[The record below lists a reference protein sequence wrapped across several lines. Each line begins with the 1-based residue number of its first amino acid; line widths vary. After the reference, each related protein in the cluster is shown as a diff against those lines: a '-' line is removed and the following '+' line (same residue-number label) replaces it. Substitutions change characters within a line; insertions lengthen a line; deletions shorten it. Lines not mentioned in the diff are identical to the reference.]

1 MNLDISRYNGCRMKQ
16 QDNISVSFNERG
28 DLLQVMELD
37 ELYETSAET
46 RNKVGSFLLHVLN
59 ETNISDAFM
68 GPNKNKEDAK
78 RKIDQR
84 FDGDS
89 RCITDIVRGKIVVDT
104 SDQLASVINIFK
116 NPDTG
121 PLKEANLKVELE
133 KNNFEK
139 PKPYTGYRGLSY
151 KLSVPTGEE
160 GKPHVVELQI
170 VSTAMESV
178 YDMTH
183 EHKRIAE
190 DIYRNAARD
199 YKAGTRE
206 DSGLT
211 DEELSLASHH
221 YAVCEYHNS
230 KIAHEEGYDRFLE
243 DKQRHA
249 FTPRKEKELVA
260 HMSEIGIE
268 P

>member
-1 MNLDISRYNGCRMKQ
+1 MKQ
-16 QDNISVSFNERG
+16 KDTIENIREKFDSRG
-28 DLLQVMELD
+28 NLLQVMGLD

-46 RNKVGSFLLHVLN
+46 RNKVGAFLL
-59 ETNISDAFM
+59 NILDEANVSDAFM
-68 GPNKNKEDAK
+68 GPNKNKEDAEK
-78 RKIDQR
+78 KINQR

-89 RCITDIVRGKIVVDT
+89 RCITDIVRGKIIIDT
-104 SDQLASVINIFK
+104 SDQLASIMSIFR

-121 PLKEANLKVELE
+121 PLKKAGIEVDLE
-133 KNNFEK
+133 KNNFQN
-139 PKPYTGYRGLSY
+139 PKAYTGYRGLSY
-151 KLSVPTGEE
+151 KIAVPTGDD

-183 EHKRIAE
+183 EHKRAAE

-206 DSGLT
+206 DPALT
-211 DEELSLASHH
+211 DEELELATHH
-221 YAVCEYHNS
+221 YAVCEYYNA
-230 KIAHEEGYDRFLE
+230 KITHEEGYDRFLE
-243 DKQRHA
+243 DPERHA
-249 FTPRKEKELVA
+249 LTLDKEKELVA
-260 HMSEIGIE
+260 HMAVIGVE

>member
-1 MNLDISRYNGCRMKQ
+1 MKQ
-16 QDNISVSFNERG
+16 KDIISVSFNKQG

-37 ELYETSAET
+37 ELYATSAET
-46 RNKVGSFLLHVLN
+46 RFKVGAFLLHILDEANV
-59 ETNISDAFM
+59 SDAFM
-68 GPNKNKEDAK
+68 GPNKNKEDAE

-89 RCITDIVRGKIVVDT
+89 RCITDIVRGKIVIDT
-104 SDQLASVINIFK
+104 SDQLAAIMSIFR

-121 PLKEANLKVELE
+121 PLKEAGIKVELE
-133 KNNFEK
+133 KNNFEN

-151 KLSVPTGEE
+151 KISVPTGDD

-170 VSTAMESV
+170 VSTAMEAV

-183 EHKRIAE
+183 EHKRAAE

-199 YKAGTRE
+199 YKAGTRK
-206 DSGLT
+206 DPALT
-211 DEELSLASHH
+211 DEELDMATHH
-221 YAVCEYHNS
+221 YAVCEYYNA

-243 DKQRHA
+243 DEERHA
-249 FTPRKEKELVA
+249 FTPEKEKELIA
-260 HMSEIGIE
+260 HMAIIGVE